1 MTADDFDELMAT
13 LKRAPRPLRLTFWR
27 SSVGGAGAP
36 GGDVLDAFGGF
47 ARDDEDARPDY
58 RVQGVTIVDGTP
70 ERPREPPETDGTPR
84 LDAFVDR
91 SLEDEL
97 RAAGAAVDGDE
108 PASPQKLLEDAFGAD
123 PAPPA
128 AAFAAPPPVALA
140 AAFAAPPEPV
150 AAEPDAAAAPV
161 DADAPEPPALV
172 MMGGGDDDDDDD
184 AAFAAAPPDD
194 DADGDAALAAAAG
207 PKRKTFG
214 TAVFPFVASEEWH
227 ATMAAG
233 ERVEVIDAMDDGW
246 SHVRV
251 AGAVGCVP
259 SSYVAVADD
268 RARDAAAAEQLAA
281 AFADDL
287 ETLARHDD
295 ELEALAEHG
304 RDPRSPSATPTKLRG
319 GRGDALDGPLAAPV
333 RAASVERALDG
344 AARAP
349 AEDARAVAPAHTPW
363 APAPVEV
370 GDPFAPL
377 GAPVRVASIDFET
390 LKARA
395 AAPAAE
401 PPAEPASP
409 ARVPSPPS
417 DPPPEAEATVDAPP
431 FAAIPAVA
439 AAPPSDPPP
448 EPEPEPFAAIPAFAA
463 APPPPALAPA
473 PPAAAP
479 PAPVRVHLPI
489 ALPPA
494 ELVSPAPPSVPP
506 PPEEPEPASPAPP
519 TVPPPAPEP
528 EPAAAEPEPAPP
540 AVPPPEPAV
549 VTEEPVAEEPPAPPA
564 PAASPREGALRRQ
577 SSGAGGKKCAHC
589 GQTLP
594 LGKFSKKQWKAGPG
608 VRKCKDCEDDHHF

>member
-1 MTADDFDELMAT
+1 
-13 LKRAPRPLRLTFWR
+13 
-27 SSVGGAGAP
+27 
-36 GGDVLDAFGGF
+36 
-47 ARDDEDARPDY
+47 
-58 RVQGVTIVDGTP
+58 
-70 ERPREPPETDGTPR
+70 
-84 LDAFVDR
+84 
-91 SLEDEL
+91 
-97 RAAGAAVDGDE
+97 
-108 PASPQKLLEDAFGAD
+108 
-123 PAPPA
+123 
-128 AAFAAPPPVALA
+128 
-140 AAFAAPPEPV
+140 
-150 AAEPDAAAAPV
+150 
-161 DADAPEPPALV
+161 
-172 MMGGGDDDDDDD
+172 
-184 AAFAAAPPDD
+184 
-194 DADGDAALAAAAG
+194 
-207 PKRKTFG
+207 
-214 TAVFPFVASEEWH
+214 
-227 ATMAAG
+227 MAAG

-287 ETLARHDD
+287 E
-295 ELEALAEHG
+295 ALAPRRRARG
-304 RDPRSPSATPTKLRG
+304 PRGSRPGPRSPSATPTKLRG

-333 RAASVERALDG
+333 RAASVERARRRR
-344 AARAP
+344 ARA
-349 AEDARAVAPAHTPW
+349 ADARAVAPAHTPW

-395 AAPAAE
+395 AARRSPPRE
-401 PPAEPASP
+401 P
-409 ARVPSPPS
+409 RRQRPSPPS

-448 EPEPEPFAAIPAFAA
+448 EPGPAAAIPAVAAAPPSDPPPEPEPEPAAAIPAFAA

-473 PPAAAP
+473 PPAAAL
-479 PAPVRVHLPI
+479 PAP
-489 ALPPA
+489 
-494 ELVSPAPPSVPP
+494 
-506 PPEEPEPASPAPP
+506 
-519 TVPPPAPEP
+519 
-528 EPAAAEPEPAPP
+528 
-540 AVPPPEPAV
+540 
-549 VTEEPVAEEPPAPPA
+549 
-564 PAASPREGALRRQ
+564 